1 MNTHFDWGIG
11 PNNEPQLGL
20 WSPVLDR
27 FLLVLC
33 DKEFGTTIK
42 YLSSSRYSLY
52 LVDLST
58 SSNYSPGII
67 DNSCC
72 HNWTIANKKDIK
84 LSRPQDYDLVDA
96 ELVPAESTVEW
107 DVNAEQQWLQ
117 FIWHN
122 LKYIRILQN
131 TNPWYKYSK
140 FLNSIGITGK
150 ELSESNSFYNE
161 VTLTENHIMKLL
173 YLGDTVE
180 DTKHAID
187 SFIDQLHPLIKL
199 SKCLI
204 DQ

>member
-11 PNNEPQLGL
+11 PNNEPQYGL

-58 SSNYSPGII
+58 SSNYEAGMI

-72 HNWTIANKKDIK
+72 SNWTIANKKDIK

-96 ELVPAESTVEW
+96 DLVATNAVTDW
-107 DVNAEQQWLQ
+107 DIDSEQQWLQ
-117 FIWHN
+117 FMWSN
-122 LKYIRILQN
+122 LKYLRVLKN
-131 TNPWYKYSK
+131 SNSWYNYSK
-140 FLNSIGITGK
+140 FLSTTGIIGA
-150 ELSESNSFYNE
+150 ELSSSNSFYND
-161 VTLTENHIMKLL
+161 VTLIENYILKLL
-173 YLGDTVE
+173 YLGDDIN
-180 DTKHAID
+180 DTNHAIE
-187 SFIDQLHPLIKL
+187 SYIDQLHPLIKL
-199 SKCLI
+199 SK
-204 DQ
+204 